1 MTVETEAGEEEA
13 FTYFLVTIRMIIR
26 MIIVI
31 RMIIRMIIMI
41 RMIVRMMFRLGD
53 DDDNDD
59 DNDDDGDDAGEASRR
74 GPETERGLPR
84 CHCQVGKRFKNYIL
98 I

>member
-26 MIIVI
+26 MII
-31 RMIIRMIIMI
+31 MIS
-41 RMIVRMMFRLGD
+41 RMMFRLGD
-53 DDDNDD
+53 DDEDD
-59 DNDDDGDDAGEASRR
+59 DDGDDDGDDAGEASRR
-74 GPETERGLPR
+74 GPQTERGLPR